1 MSQKKASAYARERK
15 EQRFRIIAG
24 VAIII
29 IVATASIL
37 AYILLQPPALTI
49 RIEPS
54 SIGKLAVGSTFTVNV
69 IVENAVNVSG
79 MQLDIRYNP
88 DVLNATDASE
98 GPFFPSSTG
107 QITVFRCNPRQDLN
121 ATPPVWR
128 VICFDVVANHN
139 VSGNGTLLSITFMV
153 LSDGSSSIELY
164 PYPGGGVTVGSY
176 LDRASASLTGTATE
190 FIPVLHSGS
199 YA

>member
-1 MSQKKASAYARERK
+1 MSQKKASANARERK

-37 AYILLQPPALTI
+37 AYVLLQPPALTI

-69 IVENAVNVSG
+69 TVENAVNVSG

-88 DVLNATDASE
+88 DVLNATNASE
-98 GPFFPSSTG
+98 GPFFPSTG
-107 QITVFRCNPRQDLN
+107 QNTVFRCNPRQDLN

-128 VICFDVVANHN
+128 VICFDAVTNHN
-139 VSGNGTLLSITFMV
+139 VSGNGTLLSITFIV